1 MLSYLG
7 WALDR
12 IIFFGGG
19 GGVWG
24 SEGVPTQEIAR
35 NPRFR

>member
-19 GGVWG
+19 GVGVGGG
-24 SEGVPTQEIAR
+24 S
-35 NPRFR
+35 NPRDCSKPAF

>member
-19 GGVWG
+19 VG

>member
-7 WALDR
+7 WSLDR
-12 IIFFGGG
+12 IIFFW